1 MVNFENSK
9 KKKIL
14 ISIIGTLVSFYSLA
28 IGIILFID
36 SHSFLCLLF
45 SVIISI
51 GFFVLTLT
59 TCLCYF
65 KYDDEKI
72 IFRSLFKVETVYF
85 KDIEFFGTG
94 KSTVIVAAG
103 IGGGLVTDGSH
114 GRITY
119 YLVKTKDKKYQPD
132 IPVNYDNMHLIKDD
146 LVEKIRKTN
155 PRVIIKF

>member
-14 ISIIGTLVSFYSLA
+14 ISIFGTLVAFYSLA

-51 GFFVLTLT
+51 GFFGLILT

-72 IFRSLFKVETVYF
+72 ICYIKHIKNVFILAIMKHIQSKN
-85 KDIEFFGTG
+85 
-94 KSTVIVAAG
+94 
-103 IGGGLVTDGSH
+103 
-114 GRITY
+114 IT
-119 YLVKTKDKKYQPD
+119 
-132 IPVNYDNMHLIKDD
+132 I
-146 LVEKIRKTN
+146 
-155 PRVIIKF
+155 